1 MVLNCLFR
9 FYLNEE
15 NIECIMMGE
24 VRSDVLNSF
33 LIVLLSY
40 FWEYFFNFVFLG
52 LEYIFDLINGVEFI
66 FFIVLVIF

>member
-15 NIECIMMGE
+15 NIECIMIGE
-24 VRSDVLNSF
+24 VRSDVLNNF
-33 LIVLLSY
+33 LNVLLSY

>member
-1 MVLNCLFR
+1 MNCLFR

-33 LIVLLSY
+33 LNVLLSY
-40 FWEYFFNFVFLG
+40 LWEYFFNFVFLG

>member
-1 MVLNCLFR
+1 
-9 FYLNEE
+9 
-15 NIECIMMGE
+15 MMGD
-24 VRSDVLNSF
+24 VRSDVLNNF
-33 LIVLLSY
+33 LNVLLSY

>member
-33 LIVLLSY
+33 FNVLLSY

>member
-24 VRSDVLNSF
+24 VRSDVLNNF
-33 LIVLLSY
+33 LNVLLSY

-66 FFIVLVIF
+66 FFIFLVIF

>member
-9 FYLNEE
+9 FYLNGE

-24 VRSDVLNSF
+24 VRSDVLNIF
-33 LIVLLSY
+33 LNVLLSY

>member
-24 VRSDVLNSF
+24 VRSDVLNNF
-33 LIVLLSY
+33 LNVLFSY